1 MDYFDGID
9 RIFVI
14 NLQER
19 TDRRAH
25 MDRQFARFGLGGDAR
40 IHYFPAIRPE
50 SKGLFDSVG
59 AHGVFLSHLAILRDR
74 ASDCGRI
81 LILEDDCL
89 FSWRMARDAFAG
101 PEDFIYGG
109 VFHTAPVAGKESEE
123 YGAHCIAY
131 SPRVRPPLVAFL
143 EERFNRGKVNQP
155 YIAPVD
161 GQIVDFRK
169 QHPEYATRILE
180 IAHQMPSDSDIT
192 PTDRGIKRLGL
203 MQQAL
208 RRLKTLYLQLK

>member
-1 MDYFDGID
+1 MNHFNGID

-14 NLQER
+14 NLKER

-25 MDRQFARFGLGGDAR
+25 MDRQFARLGLAGDPR
-40 IHYFPAIRPE
+40 IEYFPAIRPG

-59 AHGVFLSHLAILRDR
+59 AHGVFMSHLTILRDHAPAYDR
-74 ASDCGRI
+74 V

-89 FSWRMARDAFAG
+89 FSRRMPKDAFAG

-109 VFHTAPVAGKESEE
+109 VFHTEPAPEKDSEE

-131 SPRVRPPLVAFL
+131 SPRVRPPLVDFL
-143 EERFNRGKVNQP
+143 EARHARGKVNQP

-169 QHPEYATRILE
+169 QHAEYSTKILA

-192 PTDRGIKRLGL
+192 PAMGAIGGAGVLQRS
-203 MQQAL
+203 L
-208 RRLKTLYLQLK
+208 RKLKTLYLQYK